1 MKLSHTTT
9 IAGRCAALLMATY
22 SPWSAV
28 AAEGGGIWRCGNTYT
43 DQPCQGGR
51 LIDVDDSRDA
61 RQKRDA
67 DDAIRDA
74 HTAAHRMEGDRRRL
88 EAAGAGNR
96 PVLIDNAPRNEVARP
111 ITAGKDPAT
120 RPRKGK
126 KEALYASVPTA
137 GDAAPTKKKKS
148 KKAEKKKSG
157 V

>member
-43 DQPCQGGR
+43 DQPCKGGR
-51 LIDVDDSRDA
+51 LIDVDDTRDA

-67 DDAIRDA
+67 DDTIRDA

-96 PVLIDNAPRNEVARP
+96 PAVIDNAPRNMTPGRDSA
-111 ITAGKDPAT
+111 
-120 RPRKGK
+120 PRKGK
-126 KEALYASVPTA
+126 KEVLYASMQTGQDAVP
-137 GDAAPTKKKKS
+137 KKKKS
-148 KKAEKKKSG
+148 KKAEKKNSG
-157 V
+157 D